1 MKLNATQLL
10 LALTVSPLVA
20 HAAPDLSDM
29 MDPGLW
35 EMTVDMQIDGMPMSM
50 PAQTIRRCITQVT
63 LDQNHGI
70 PKPQTHGKVTCKTT
84 SMNRSSNTVNWTM
97 ACSGEGD
104 MQMNGTV
111 AFDSREAY
119 HSTVHMAGTIQGR
132 QIRMTQNMQGKRIG
146 ECQN

>member
-10 LALTVSPLVA
+10 LALTMSPLIA
-20 HAAPDLSDM
+20 HAAPDVSNM

-35 EMTVDMQIDGMPMSM
+35 EMTVNMRIDGMPMSM

-63 LDQNHGI
+63 LDENQGI
-70 PKPQTHGKVTCKTT
+70 PKPQTHGNVTCKTT
-84 SMNRSSNTVNWTM
+84 SMDRSGNTVSWTM
-97 ACSGEGD
+97 ACTGQGD
-104 MQMNGTV
+104 MQMDGIV

-119 HSTVHMAGTIQGR
+119 HSTIHMAGTLQGR
-132 QIRMTQNMQGKRIG
+132 QIRMTQTMQGKRIS